1 MQTVEAKL
9 RARAANP
16 DPATEAA
23 AAARE
28 LTVSFNADCNDGM
41 PWRFLPSQG
50 SVKVCAPPI
59 RLAIFQS
66 TLCSILSSV
75 STHPISAVSVS
86 RAHIQ
91 NGLQGVSQSPGF
103 EFTKVRPTLAQS
115 LWSQSSESQKQA
127 AIL

>member
-16 DPATEAA
+16 DPTTEAA

-50 SVKVCAPPI
+50 SVKVCVPHI
-59 RLAIFQS
+59 RLATSQS
-66 TLCSILSSV
+66 TLANFVQRI
-75 STHPISAVSVS
+75 H
-86 RAHIQ
+86 
-91 NGLQGVSQSPGF
+91 SPH
-103 EFTKVRPTLAQS
+103 
-115 LWSQSSESQKQA
+115 
-127 AIL
+127 

>member
-66 TLCSILSSV
+66 TLFNSVQRVHPPHQCSVIFKSPYPKWPAGRESV
-75 STHPISAVSVS
+75 TGFRVHESRANLGTVSVV
-86 RAHIQ
+86 AEQ
-91 NGLQGVSQSPGF
+91 
-103 EFTKVRPTLAQS
+103 
-115 LWSQSSESQKQA
+115 
-127 AIL
+127 